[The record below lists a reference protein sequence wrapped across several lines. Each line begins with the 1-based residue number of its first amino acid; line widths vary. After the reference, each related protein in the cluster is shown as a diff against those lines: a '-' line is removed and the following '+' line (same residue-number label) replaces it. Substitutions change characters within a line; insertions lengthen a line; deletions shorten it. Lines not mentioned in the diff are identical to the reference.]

1 MAYDK
6 IIPIRRRLDHCV
18 DYALNEEKTSLS
30 AVLAYA
36 GNEEK
41 NTLPGGDVL
50 ETALN
55 CELGTAYRDMMETK
69 RRWDKRGGVLGYH
82 IVHSYV
88 PGEVTPQEAH
98 AAGVEFARRLLGE
111 RFEAVVST
119 HIDQEHLHCHI
130 VFNSVSFV
138 DGEKY
143 RNDFKAYFGDIR
155 ETSNEV
161 SRDYGLSVIVPDPG
175 SGGGKHYAEW
185 AAEKRGKTTVRGL
198 IRQDMDA
205 ALSRSFTL
213 RSFWT
218 ALERRGYTVKRGGKY
233 VSIRPPGGARFIR
246 LNSLGQG
253 YTEAD
258 LTERLTKGRAG
269 PLAPAVRPAR
279 AAPRRY
285 TVKGGVL
292 PHPRRRPRS
301 FRALY
306 FHYVSLLRGNTPSRR
321 PVPFPVRK
329 EVTRLR
335 RYTEQFQFLREYRID
350 TGAELSMLADAIQ
363 AEIDALSGER
373 KDLYQRRR
381 EGWDVTEQIEEINEA
396 LRPLRRK
403 LKLCSRIEA
412 DIPRIREQIQLCR
425 DAEKAPEGRDAQEK
439 QRDKERRH
447 DLWR

>member
-30 AVLAYA
+30 AALGYI

-41 NTLPGGDVL
+41 NIAPGGDAL

-55 CELGTAYRDMMETK
+55 CELGTAYRDMMDTK

-82 IVHSYV
+82 IIHSYA
-88 PGEVTPQEAH
+88 PGETTPQEAH

-119 HIDQEHLHCHI
+119 HIDREHLHCHV

-185 AAEKRGKTTVRGL
+185 DAEKRGKATVRGL
-198 IRQDMDA
+198 IRQDIDA
-205 ALSRSFTL
+205 ALARSFTL

-233 VSIRPPGGARFIR
+233 VSVKPPGGARFIR

-258 LTERLTKGRAG
+258 LMERLTKARTG
-269 PLAPAVRPAR
+269 PLTPAAWPAR
-279 AAPRRY
+279 AAHRRY

-292 PHPRRRPRS
+292 PNFRRRPRS

-306 FHYVSLLRGNTPSRR
+306 FHYVTLLRGNTPSRH

-363 AEIDALSGER
+363 AEIDALSGAR

-381 EGWDVTEQIEEINEA
+381 EGWDVTGEIERINEA
-396 LRPLRRK
+396 LRLLRRK
-403 LKLCSRIEA
+403 LKLCARITE
-412 DIPRIREQIQLCR
+412 DIPRVREQIQLCR
-425 DAEKAPEGRDAQEK
+425 EEEKAPEGRDSKEK

>member
-6 IIPIRRRLDHCV
+6 IIPIRRRLDHCL
-18 DYALNEEKTSLS
+18 DYALNEVKTSLS
-30 AVLAYA
+30 AALDYI
-36 GNEEK
+36 GNGEK
-41 NTLPGGDVL
+41 NTAPGGDVL

-55 CELGTAYRDMMETK
+55 CELGTAYRDMMDTK

-98 AAGVEFARRLLGE
+98 AAGVEFARRLLGDRYE
-111 RFEAVVST
+111 VIVST
-119 HIDQEHLHCHI
+119 HIDKEHLHCHV

-161 SRDYGLSVIVPDPG
+161 SRDYGLSVIVPDGG
-175 SGGGKHYAEW
+175 SGGKHYAEW

-198 IRQDMDA
+198 IRQDIDA
-205 ALSRSFTL
+205 ALFHSFTQ
-213 RSFWT
+213 RSFWA
-218 ALERRGYTVKRGGKY
+218 ALERRGYTVKRGKY
-233 VSIRPPGGARFIR
+233 IAVRPPGGARFIR
-246 LNSLGQG
+246 LYSLGAG
-253 YTEAD
+253 YTETDIA
-258 LTERLTKGRAG
+258 ERLMKGRAA
-269 PLAPAVRPAR
+269 PPHPAAPATR

-285 TVKGGVL
+285 TVKGGTL
-292 PHPRRRPRS
+292 PAFRRRPRS

-306 FHYVSLLRGNTPSRR
+306 FYYVTLLRGSRPSRR
-321 PVPFPVRK
+321 PVPFSVRK

-350 TGAELSMLADAIQ
+350 TPAELSMLADAIQ

-381 EGWDVTEQIEEINEA
+381 EGWDVTAQIEEINLA

-403 LKLCSRIEA
+403 LKLCGRIEE
-412 DIPRIREQIQLCR
+412 DIPRIRDQIRLCR
-425 DAEKAPEGRDAQEK
+425 DVEKAPEGRDAQEK
-439 QRDKERRH
+439 QRDKERRN
-447 DLWR
+447 DPWR

>member
-30 AVLAYA
+30 AALGYI

-41 NTLPGGDVL
+41 NTQPGGDVL

-98 AAGVEFARRLLGE
+98 AAGVKFARRLLGE

-161 SRDYGLSVIVPDPG
+161 SRDYGRSIIVPDPG

-233 VSIRPPGGARFIR
+233 VSIRPPGA
-246 LNSLGQG
+246 NASS
-253 YTEAD
+253 A
-258 LTERLTKGRAG
+258 
-269 PLAPAVRPAR
+269 
-279 AAPRRY
+279 
-285 TVKGGVL
+285 
-292 PHPRRRPRS
+292 
-301 FRALY
+301 
-306 FHYVSLLRGNTPSRR
+306 
-321 PVPFPVRK
+321 
-329 EVTRLR
+329 
-335 RYTEQFQFLREYRID
+335 
-350 TGAELSMLADAIQ
+350 
-363 AEIDALSGER
+363 
-373 KDLYQRRR
+373 
-381 EGWDVTEQIEEINEA
+381 
-396 LRPLRRK
+396 
-403 LKLCSRIEA
+403 
-412 DIPRIREQIQLCR
+412 
-425 DAEKAPEGRDAQEK
+425 
-439 QRDKERRH
+439 
-447 DLWR
+447 